1 MSEAAW
7 IALDPVAEVLLEQ
20 SRARRRQRLH
30 GRERLVK
37 WASVCA
43 FGAAVAALGAAA
55 PPAALPSML
64 LLAALVGAYAIAAQ
78 VEFEVGNGSAVPTQ
92 IVLVPMLFALPPALV
107 PLAVAAGFLLGETP
121 ALLRGD
127 FHRERLAAVVLS
139 AWHSVGAAAVF
150 ALAGSPEP
158 SMGALPVLAV
168 ALAAQF
174 ALEFVTTGVREVL
187 AVGAPLATLVRA
199 YKWVFAVDAMLTPL
213 GFLAAI
219 GSVAWAGGFLFAVP
233 LLLLIRVFAL
243 ERSARID
250 SALELSHAYR
260 GTDFLLGDVVEADDA
275 YTGSHSREVVDL
287 VVAVSGRLGLD
298 PPASRRAEFAALL
311 HDIGKIRIPKTLIN
325 KPGPL
330 DAEEWELMKTHTI
343 AGEEMLEQIGGL
355 LGEVGT
361 IVRSCHEQWDGG
373 GYPDGLAGEAIPVEA
388 RIISACDALNAMT
401 TERPYRAARSIEE
414 ALAELRSC
422 AGTQFDA
429 RVVEAL
435 ALGFEEGVLTAK

>member
-7 IALDPVAEVLLEQ
+7 IALDPAAEVLLEQ
-20 SRARRRQRLH
+20 SRARRGQRLH

-43 FGAAVAALGAAA
+43 FGAAVAGLAAAA

-64 LLAALVGAYAIAAQ
+64 LFAALVGAYAIAAQ

-121 ALLRGD
+121 ALMRGR
-127 FHRERLAAVVLS
+127 FHRERLAAVVLN

-150 ALAGSPEP
+150 ALAGAPEP
-158 SMGALPVLAV
+158 GMDALPVLAV

-174 ALEFVTTGVREVL
+174 ALEFVTTAVREAL
-187 AVGAPLATLVRA
+187 AGGAPVAALVRA
-199 YKWVFAVDAMLTPL
+199 YRWVFAVDAILTPL

-219 GSVAWAGGFLFAVP
+219 GSVVWAGSFLFAVP
-233 LLLLIRVFAL
+233 LLLLIRIFAL
-243 ERSARID
+243 ERTARID

-260 GTDFLLGDVVEADDA
+260 GTAFLLGDVVEADDA

-287 VVAVSGRLGLD
+287 VVAVSGRLRLD
-298 PPASRRAEFAALL
+298 PRACRRAEFAALL
-311 HDIGKIRIPKTLIN
+311 HDIGKIRIPKTIIN
-325 KPGPL
+325 KPGLL
-330 DAEEWELMKTHTI
+330 DADEWEVMKTHTI
-343 AGEEMLEQIGGL
+343 AGEEMLERIGGL
-355 LGEVGT
+355 LGDVGT

-373 GYPDGLAGEAIPVEA
+373 GYPDGLAGEAIPIEA
-388 RIISACDALNAMT
+388 RIICVCDAVNAMT
-401 TERPYRAARSIEE
+401 TERPYRAARSVAD

-422 AGTQFDA
+422 AGTQFDP

-435 ALGFEEGVLTAK
+435 ALDLEEAC